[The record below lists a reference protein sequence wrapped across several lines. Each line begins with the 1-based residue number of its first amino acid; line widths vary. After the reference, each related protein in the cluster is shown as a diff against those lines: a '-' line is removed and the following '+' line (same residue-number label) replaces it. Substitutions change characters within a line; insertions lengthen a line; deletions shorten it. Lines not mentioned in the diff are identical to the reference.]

1 MKDNRSSAPFSQ
13 YFPFLFLQRCLYY
26 LAAIYTSKPT
36 TYPLQKLSDSNISL
50 AYFHISSL
58 FSYLYDLL
66 LMNKIPILI
75 ICFFMCLFAAIVFWC
90 MHFGQRFSHL
100 FKLVLQIR
108 AKKIQFSR
116 LSRYTFQLVALGLI
130 KSLQVYFWLQG
141 LKYCGTYS
149 TLLLEQSVRPF
160 LIFTGILL
168 RKRGKRSMFSKCL
181 FIV

>member
-26 LAAIYTSKPT
+26 LAAIYRR
-36 TYPLQKLSDSNISL
+36 LGISL
-50 AYFHISSL
+50 FSILCFSL
-58 FSYLYDLL
+58 RSYSVSYLYDLL

-90 MHFGQRFSHL
+90 MHFWQRFSHL

-168 RKRGKRSMFSKCL
+168 RKRGKRSMFSKCP
-181 FIV
+181 FIT

>member
-26 LAAIYTSKPT
+26 LAAIYR
-36 TYPLQKLSDSNISL
+36 KLGISL
-50 AYFHISSL
+50 FSILCFSL
-58 FSYLYDLL
+58 RSYSVSYLYDLL

-90 MHFGQRFSHL
+90 MHFWQRFSHL

-116 LSRYTFQLVALGLI
+116 LSRYTFQLLALGLI

-168 RKRGKRSMFSKCL
+168 RKRGKRSMFSKCP
-181 FIV
+181 FIT

>member
-26 LAAIYTSKPT
+26 LAAIYRR
-36 TYPLQKLSDSNISL
+36 LGISL
-50 AYFHISSL
+50 FSILCFSL
-58 FSYLYDLL
+58 RSYSVSYLYDLL

-75 ICFFMCLFAAIVFWC
+75 ICFFMCLFATIVFWC
-90 MHFGQRFSHL
+90 MHFWQRFSHL

-168 RKRGKRSMFSKCL
+168 RRRGKQSMFSKCP
-181 FIV
+181 FIT

>member
-26 LAAIYTSKPT
+26 LAAIYRR
-36 TYPLQKLSDSNISL
+36 LGISL
-50 AYFHISSL
+50 FSILCFSL
-58 FSYLYDLL
+58 RSYSVSYLYDLL

-75 ICFFMCLFAAIVFWC
+75 ICFFMCLFATIVFWC
-90 MHFGQRFSHL
+90 MHFWQRFSHL

-168 RKRGKRSMFSKCL
+168 RRRGKRSMFSKCP
-181 FIV
+181 FIT

>member
-26 LAAIYTSKPT
+26 LAAIYR
-36 TYPLQKLSDSNISL
+36 KLGISL
-50 AYFHISSL
+50 FSILCFSL
-58 FSYLYDLL
+58 RSYSVSYLYDLL
-66 LMNKIPILI
+66 LINKIPILI

-90 MHFGQRFSHL
+90 MHFWQRFSHL
-100 FKLVLQIR
+100 FKLVLQIK

-116 LSRYTFQLVALGLI
+116 LSRYTFQLLALGLI

-168 RKRGKRSMFSKCL
+168 RKRGKRSMFSKCP
-181 FIV
+181 FIT

>member
-26 LAAIYTSKPT
+26 LAAIYRR
-36 TYPLQKLSDSNISL
+36 LGISL
-50 AYFHISSL
+50 FSILCFSL
-58 FSYLYDLL
+58 RSYSVSYLYDLL

-100 FKLVLQIR
+100 FKLVLQIK

-168 RKRGKRSMFSKCL
+168 RRRGKRSMRSKCP
-181 FIV
+181 FIT